1 MVVLVLKQLMLFL
14 FLILKFQ
21 SKIWTAE
28 MLSNEFKYTANYNF
42 SITDPEFLL
51 EDNKNYKAIIANLLP
66 LNRIFSKINI
76 NFFFIPRISEKYI
89 DAASQSIFAKLLQ
102 EKIEN
107 NINISNKV
115 EKTSYLNVIFVS
127 RQKFVIIDPS
137 EKILKIL
144 PSIDIDLLKN
154 DLVNLISTRKYEKS
168 ILELFRRLDIIWKK
182 YSTINHQKNSEEN
195 FEKKKDNNRILNKPL
210 EILNNVQLIIS
221 LLFFIGILLAI
232 YLKRKQIKNQSK
244 NFAHIKLDKNEIC
257 LICDEKIKINKNKE
271 NLFIYEEVLFQN
283 LDKSKCLGILNCGHV
298 YHSLCIHHWEF
309 EKENLGD
316 FELNCPICMKNM
328 LLQEKEDIMREE
340 YPERSEIDGLSRVYQ
355 NKNLIG
361 EPLYQISEREMT
373 NKEQLN
379 FFDNLLEIT
388 RESLK
393 QRKEK
398 ITHQHSD

>member
-1 MVVLVLKQLMLFL
+1 M
-14 FLILKFQ
+14 
-21 SKIWTAE
+21 
-28 MLSNEFKYTANYNF
+28 
-42 SITDPEFLL
+42 
-51 EDNKNYKAIIANLLP
+51 
-66 LNRIFSKINI
+66 
-76 NFFFIPRISEKYI
+76 
-89 DAASQSIFAKLLQ
+89 
-102 EKIEN
+102 
-107 NINISNKV
+107 
-115 EKTSYLNVIFVS
+115 
-127 RQKFVIIDPS
+127 
-137 EKILKIL
+137 
-144 PSIDIDLLKN
+144 
-154 DLVNLISTRKYEKS
+154 
-168 ILELFRRLDIIWKK
+168 
-182 YSTINHQKNSEEN
+182 
-195 FEKKKDNNRILNKPL
+195 
-210 EILNNVQLIIS
+210 
-221 LLFFIGILLAI
+221 AI

-244 NFAHIKLDKNEIC
+244 NFAHIKFDKNEIC

-340 YPERSEIDGLSRVYQ
+340 YPERSEIDGLSRVDQ
-355 NKNLIG
+355 NKNLIE